1 MTNNKGFSTALKIQK
16 YVNKDST
23 LSVTAIMMN
32 THKDEVVGLLGANL
46 LSQIFLLEKSPK
58 QVLA

>member
-1 MTNNKGFSTALKIQK
+1 MTNNKGFSTAFKIQK

-32 THKDEVVGLLGANL
+32 TNKDEVVGLLGANL
-46 LSQIFLLEKSPK
+46 LSQIFLL
-58 QVLA
+58 